1 MNHWNVQMSLKH
13 AIFCTIAAAAL
24 ANGPSPAVAQMR
36 ATTIT
41 RVFWQDRETQRLSY
55 ADVTTTN
62 QWNLKRGWVT
72 GFPKLDAAEQSLGHM
87 NQAGGLLALNVTGA
101 SGGWVAID
109 SGAYEEPHGNH
120 THWKYNKLP
129 ATKLSNLKSDKTA
142 DSRSY
147 VYDNQ
152 LYVTDPALSGF
163 TKANPSAVRYGGSN
177 ATRFF
182 KGGSGK
188 MAVAAVNNAVAYATH
203 EKTGQVDVVNLLKAP
218 SEPAYGFTLGAGDVS
233 AATANSGKA
242 FFAHEGG
249 ISWVFADTTT
259 SKSADSVQVN
269 KVADSSTSKTPMA
282 AVNSFANQRNWI
294 VFTDSANSTVCLINA
309 AAQNPQVV
317 RLPIAM
323 AEGLKL
329 SDPSVV
335 LSLGKRYAFVFQERT
350 DAFQTIQEQLTVIE
364 LDPNRD
370 RDFSDAKVK
379 VSIPVGASRVSGGD
393 GHHGICFDAYGRHGI
408 ITDPADG
415 ILSVMSVQKMAIVA
429 KFQVG
434 GIPDRIMAV
443 GAPEH
448 FH

>member
-1 MNHWNVQMSLKH
+1 MQFKHVISCSL
-13 AIFCTIAAAAL
+13 AAL
-24 ANGPSPAVAQMR
+24 AIAHSAAPAVSQMR

-41 RVFWQDRETQRLSY
+41 RVFWQDRDTQKLSY

-72 GFPKLDAAEQSLGHM
+72 GFSELDAANQSLADM
-87 NQAGGLLALNVTGA
+87 NQAGGLLALNVTGT
-101 SGGWVAID
+101 SGGWVAMD

-129 ATKLSNLKSDKTA
+129 AVKQSNLKSSNVDG
-142 DSRSY
+142 SRTF

-152 LYVTDPALSGF
+152 LYVTDPSLSGF
-163 TKANPSAVRYGGSN
+163 TKANPSAVRYGGAN

-182 KGGSGK
+182 KGGSGQTSI
-188 MAVAAVNNAVAYATH
+188 AAVNNAVAYATH
-203 EKTGQVDVVNLLKAP
+203 SESTGDHAGKVDVVNLLNAA
-218 SEPAYGFTLGAGDVS
+218 SEPEYSFGIDSVGIT
-233 AATANSGKA
+233 AATANSGKV
-242 FFAHEGG
+242 FFAHQTG
-249 ISWVFADTTT
+249 ISWVFADTTA
-259 SKSADSVQVN
+259 SKTADTVQVN
-269 KVADSSTSKTPMA
+269 KVTDNAAGDTTMS
-282 AVNSFANQRNWI
+282 AVNSFANQRNW
-294 VFTDSANSTVCLINA
+294 VLFTDAANSTLCLINA
-309 AAQNPQVV
+309 ASQNPQVV
-317 RLPIAM
+317 RVPITT
-323 AEGLKL
+323 AEGLTL

-350 DAFQTIQEQLTVIE
+350 SADQQAQEQLTVIE
-364 LDPNRD
+364 LDPDRNRE
-370 RDFSDAKVK
+370 FSDAKVK
-379 VSIPVGASRVSGGD
+379 LSIPVGASKISGND
-393 GHHGICFDAYGRHGI
+393 GHHGICFDAYGRHAV

-434 GIPDRIMAV
+434 GTPDRIMAV

>member
-1 MNHWNVQMSLKH
+1 MSFKH
-13 AIFCTIAAAAL
+13 ALFCTIAAAAL
-24 ANGPSPAVAQMR
+24 TNGPSPAAAQMR

-72 GFPKLDAAEQSLGHM
+72 GIPKIDATGQSLGHM
-87 NQAGGLLALNVTGA
+87 NQAGGLLALNVTGT

-129 ATKLSNLKSDKTA
+129 ATKLSNLKSDKTSGA
-142 DSRSY
+142 RTY

-152 LYVTDPALSGF
+152 LYVTDPALNGF
-163 TKANPSAVRYGGSN
+163 TRANPSAVRYGGSS

-188 MAVAAVNNAVAYATH
+188 LAVAAVNNAVAYATH
-203 EKTGQVDVVNLLKAP
+203 EETGQVDVVNLLKSS
-218 SEPAYGFTLGAGDVS
+218 SEPAYSFMLGADGVS
-233 AATANSGKA
+233 AATANSGKV

-259 SKSADSVQVN
+259 SRAADSVQIK
-269 KVADSSTSKTPMA
+269 KVTDSLASETPMA

-294 VFTDSANSTVCLINA
+294 VFTDAANSTVCLVNA

-317 RLPIAM
+317 RVPI
-323 AEGLKL
+323 ETDKGLML

-350 DAFQTIQEQLTVIE
+350 DAAQEIQEQLTVIE

-370 RDFSDAKVK
+370 RDFSDARVK

-393 GHHGICFDAYGRHGI
+393 GHHGICFDAYGRHAI
-408 ITDPADG
+408 ITDPVDG

-429 KFQVG
+429 RFQVG
-434 GIPDRIMAV
+434 GSPDRIMAV